1 MRKLIYISILL
12 FCAKGLYGQQL
23 PQYSQYIFNHYAINP
38 AYGGTTD
45 SWEAVSNNRLQWVGV
60 TDAPRTFTLS
70 VQGPTKNKKMG
81 FGMYAYTDIV
91 GPTRRVG
98 GQVSYSY
105 IFQLSEKVKLSLG
118 ISLGMNQWLL
128 DGHKIVTND
137 PGDLYFSNGLIK
149 TNSFDMKAG
158 FWLYGERWWV
168 GFSAPQI
175 IQNKMYFFDEQS
187 SSLSIMEDH
196 YFFNGGYKFLL
207 HEDWEL
213 EPSVMLK
220 YVYPAPFKFDV
231 ILRTIWKE
239 TLWLGVGYRTND
251 AFTVLAGYNYKDFM
265 SIGYSY
271 DITTTGLRVAS
282 KGTHELMLSFKFAKV
297 NKPAQSQDSFK

>member
-1 MRKLIYISILL
+1 MIKKLLFISILL
-12 FCAKGLYGQQL
+12 LGTAAAWGQQL

-70 VQGPTKNKKMG
+70 VQGPTRNKKMG
-81 FGMYAYTDIV
+81 FGAFVYTDIV

-98 GQVSYSY
+98 AQVSYSY
-105 IFQLSEKVKLSLG
+105 IFQLSEKIKLSLG

-128 DGHKIVTND
+128 DAHKIVTND

-149 TNSFDMKAG
+149 SNDFDMKAG
-158 FWLYGERWWV
+158 FWLYHDDWWV

-175 IQNKMYFFDEQS
+175 IQNKLYFFDEQT

-196 YFFNGGYKFLL
+196 YFLNGGYTFHL
-207 HEDWEL
+207 HDDWDL

-231 ILRTIWKE
+231 TLRTIWKDM
-239 TLWLGVGYRTND
+239 LWLGAGYRTQD
-251 AFTVLAGYNYKDFM
+251 AVTIMAGYNYKDYLSF
-265 SIGYSY
+265 GYSY
-271 DITTTGLRVAS
+271 DITTTPLKVAS
-282 KGTHELMLSFKFAKV
+282 KGTHELMLSFKFAHV
-297 NKPAQSQDSFK
+297 KPKQEKDSFE